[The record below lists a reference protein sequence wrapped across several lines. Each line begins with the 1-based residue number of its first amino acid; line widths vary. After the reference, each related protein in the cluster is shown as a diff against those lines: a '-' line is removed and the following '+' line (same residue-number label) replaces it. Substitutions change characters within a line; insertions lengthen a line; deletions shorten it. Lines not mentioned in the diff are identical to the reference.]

1 LRFFLALLLILALPV
16 PASARYFGKNK
27 VQYRNQEWRVL
38 ETRHFEIY
46 FYAREAAIVHDAARL
61 AERSY
66 TRIARTLRH
75 DLGGRVPLILYTSHS
90 DFQQTHITPAMI
102 DIGTGGV
109 TELARRRVFLP
120 FTGSF
125 ADFEHVLTHELVHAF
140 ELDILFDPKQT
151 DPLNPFAYAPPLW
164 VMEGLAEYLARPK
177 RDTHTNMWLRD
188 AALSG
193 HLLSVEELELVRDIR
208 VYRFGQ
214 SIFEYFASKHGDQG
228 IGDLLRALRDH
239 RDLDAALE
247 TVAGVSLREFSQ
259 GWTTRVRREH
269 LPTLA
274 KHQEP
279 REFSTA
285 VVTRE
290 SEDASML
297 LVPSISPNGRWLA
310 YVSDKG
316 ITRDLYLRDLE
327 RLDGSPHRLVRGNMS
342 GEFES
347 LRFFN
352 AGTAWSPDSRRIAF
366 VAQAS
371 GEDALYLL
379 DVEARKRVAKHR
391 FGMDEL
397 QTPTFSP
404 DGDELVFVGQ
414 TQGRSNLYRVNVD
427 GTRLQPLTSDRYAA
441 RDPQWSPD
449 GRYIVYV
456 TDEGGVTNLERLKL
470 GRLHLMLLDLESGE
484 RRDITPFATGK
495 AVSPVWSGDGE
506 YIAFLSD
513 VDGVSNVYML
523 HLPTNAVFRLT
534 DSVTGVGGILPSSPA
549 LSWARDTNRIVF
561 SAFNRAGWDIYR
573 IDNPQARMRPLSP
586 EVGTGPAV
594 VASVSSR
601 HVASEE
607 GCDLGRALG
616 DSSLVQ
622 RADHPLYLAPR
633 TASES
638 TTDLSAADSTT
649 IRPAVDL
656 LSDSDIDL
664 DFKERAYKPRLA
676 PDLSQVGGVVGYDT
690 GIGGASAIHFSDLLG
705 NHKLSIGLG
714 IYGSLQDSDLS
725 FGYLNRAG
733 RTSYELSAFQF
744 QRRYGF
750 LMQRSDAVEKQTFRG
765 VRGKLMRPFDKFSRL
780 ETSLQV
786 AGVRGRFFLGQT
798 AAEAQED
805 SRIDGVR
812 AFVGPGVAYVVDT
825 AIYGSTGPI
834 MGRRMRLSLESGF
847 GQLEFA
853 TLEADVR
860 QYWSLSPNYS
870 VAARLFAAASAG
882 ATPQTFY
889 LGGSYTLRGYNYGA
903 LVGNRAAL
911 ASLEFRFP
919 VLRYVAFGWPLP
931 LELHNVRGVLFVDAA
946 SAWDQDFARTAR
958 SIQGETVGRRPQVS
972 AGFGTRLNLGAFVL
986 KLDWAQRWDTG
997 VGRVTPGANVSV
1009 GADF

>member
-1 LRFFLALLLILALPV
+1 MRFVYTVLLALALPTT
-16 PASARYFGKNK
+16 ASGQYFGKNK
-27 VQYRNQEWRVL
+27 VQYRAQDWRVL

-46 FYAREAAIVHDAARL
+46 FYAHEAEIVYDAARL

-120 FTGSF
+120 FTGSL

-151 DPLNPFAYAPPLW
+151 DPLNPFAYSPPLW

-177 RDTHTNMWLRD
+177 RDPHTDMWLRD

-193 HLLSVEELELVRDIR
+193 HLLSVEGLELVRDIR

-214 SIFEYFASKHGDQG
+214 SIFEYFASLYGDER

-239 RDLDAALE
+239 QDLDGALE
-247 TVAGVSLREFSQ
+247 AVADVSLREFSQ
-259 GWTTRVRREH
+259 GWTTRVRRTH

-327 RLDGSPHRLVRGNMS
+327 KLDGSSHRLVRGNMS

-347 LRFFN
+347 LRFFS
-352 AGTAWSPDSRRIAF
+352 AGTAWSPDSRMIAF

-404 DGDELVFVGQ
+404 DGSELVFVGQ
-414 TQGRSNLYRVNVD
+414 SQGKSNLYRVNVD
-427 GTRLQPLTSDRYAA
+427 GSGLRPLTSDRFAA
-441 RDPQWSPD
+441 RDPQWSPN

-456 TDEGGVTNLERLKL
+456 TDEGGVTDLERLRF
-470 GRLHLMLLDLESGE
+470 GRLHLMLLDLETGE

-506 YIAFLSD
+506 YVAFLSD
-513 VDGVSNVYML
+513 VDGVSNVYIL
-523 HLPTNAVFRLT
+523 HLSTNAVFRLT
-534 DSVTGVGGILPSSPA
+534 DSVTGIGGILPSSPA
-549 LSWARDTNRIVF
+549 LSWARDTDRVVF
-561 SAFNRAGWDIYR
+561 SVFNRAGWDIYR
-573 IDNPQARMRPLSP
+573 IDSPQAHMQPLSP
-586 EVGTGPAV
+586 ALGAQTRV
-594 VASVSSR
+594 VANVSTR
-601 HVASEE
+601 NVTSEE
-607 GCDLGRALG
+607 GCNLGGALD
-616 DSSLVQ
+616 DSSLVPAGDRPLGLAQ
-622 RADHPLYLAPR
+622 RTVTD
-633 TASES
+633 S
-638 TTDLSAADSTT
+638 TLVFPAADLV
-649 IRPAVDL
+649 R
-656 LSDSDIDL
+656 DSDIDL
-664 DFKERAYKPRLA
+664 EFEERAYKPRLA

-690 GIGGASAIHFSDLLG
+690 GVGGASMIHFSDLLG
-705 NHKLSIGLG
+705 SHRLSVGLG

-725 FGYLNRAG
+725 LGYLNRSG
-733 RTSYELSAFQF
+733 RTNYELSAFQF

-750 LMQRSDAVEKQTFRG
+750 LTPRSDAVEKQTYRG

-780 ETSLQV
+780 ETSLQI

-798 AAEAQED
+798 AAEAETD
-805 SRIDGVR
+805 SRIDIVR

-825 AIYGSTGPI
+825 AIYGVTGPI
-834 MGRRMRLSLESGF
+834 MGRRMRLSVESGF
-847 GQLEFA
+847 GQLAF
-853 TLEADVR
+853 TTFEADVR
-860 QYWSLSPNYS
+860 QYWSLSPEYS
-870 VAARLFAAASAG
+870 VAARLFAGASAG

-889 LGGSYTLRGYNYGA
+889 LGGSHTLRGYNYGA
-903 LVGNRAAL
+903 LVGNHAAL

-931 LELHNVRGVLFVDAA
+931 LELSNVRGVLFVDAA
-946 SAWDQDFARTAR
+946 SAWDERFARTAR
-958 SIQGETVGRRPQVS
+958 AIHGESVGRRPQVA

-997 VGRVTPGANVSV
+997 TGHVTPGANVSV